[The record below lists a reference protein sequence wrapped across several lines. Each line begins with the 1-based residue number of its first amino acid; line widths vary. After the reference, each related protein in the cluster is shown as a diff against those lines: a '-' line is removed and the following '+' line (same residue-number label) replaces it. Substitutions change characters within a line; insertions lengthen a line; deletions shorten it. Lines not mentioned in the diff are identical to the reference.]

1 MLKKEKGFT
10 LIELL
15 IVVAIIGILAAL
27 LVPNTMTALQKAK
40 VRGTQKDIQTIA
52 TTLTDYIT
60 DREPPPANNGDI
72 STTLKAALSPFYI
85 KVLPMKDQWGT
96 NFKIY
101 TGTACDGNYG
111 IANSVTDD
119 YVVASYGRGGLLES
133 WTYDATNADAGLYS
147 ISTTAD
153 FANDLVNMD
162 GTFIRCPRTG
172 ISTGT

>member
-27 LVPNTMTALQKAK
+27 LIPNTMTALQKAK

-60 DREPPPANNGDI
+60 DREPPPTQSGPI
-72 STTLKAALSPFYI
+72 GTTLKQALSPFYI
-85 KVLPMKDQWGT
+85 KVLPTNDQWG
-96 NFKIY
+96 FPFMVY

-111 IANSVTDD
+111 IANSVSDD
-119 YVVASYGRGGLLES
+119 YLIASYGRGGVLEG
-133 WTYDATNADAGLYS
+133 WTYDAANADAGLYS
-147 ISTTAD
+147 ISATAD

-172 ISTGT
+172 VTSGT